1 MRAAISLL
9 VSSLVFS
16 SLALNSEA
24 GFSGLSRLLNTYIGS
39 QQLLADN
46 SKPSPNEPEQPAPHR
61 GSGRRE
67 SLELF
72 SNIHSFV

>member
-24 GFSGLSRLLNTYIGS
+24 GITRFSRLLITSSGS

-46 SKPSPNEPEQPAPHR
+46 SKPAPNEPERPSPHR

-67 SLELF
+67 
-72 SNIHSFV
+72 NGIV

>member
-16 SLALNSEA
+16 SLALNCEA
-24 GFSGLSRLLNTYIGS
+24 GITRFSRLLINASGS

-46 SKPSPNEPEQPAPHR
+46 SKPGPNEPEQPSPHR

-67 SLELF
+67 SNE
-72 SNIHSFV
+72 IV